1 MFHRSHLICHFNL
14 SIIVLK
20 RWHLCVKHSEKMT
33 VRHGGRQTPTYRA
46 DRSSGDHCSKPT
58 RGNLQ
63 CDSRVYGELGWQFLE
78 EIGCCRG
85 FVVVLMSSLI
95 RPSRDRNK
103 HLETFECCCEG
114 VIGTTSWSFKD
125 GVFAFLEKLSRNEIV
140 IAVTVS

>member
-1 MFHRSHLICHFNL
+1 MAN
-14 SIIVLK
+14 
-20 RWHLCVKHSEKMT
+20 WA
-33 VRHGGRQTPTYRA
+33 G
-46 DRSSGDHCSKPT
+46 SSWKKLAAAT
-58 RGNLQ
+58 MR
-63 CDSRVYGELGWQFLE
+63 R
-78 EIGCCRG
+78 IRG